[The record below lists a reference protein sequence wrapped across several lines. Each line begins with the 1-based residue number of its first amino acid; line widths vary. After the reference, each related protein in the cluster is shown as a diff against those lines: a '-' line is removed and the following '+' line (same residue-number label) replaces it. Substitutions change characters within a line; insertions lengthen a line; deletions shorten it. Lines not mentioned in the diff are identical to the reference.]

1 MAKNDLI
8 APGMRVVVMG
18 FGISGR
24 AAVRY
29 LLKCGAD
36 VSVSDTQRLEELPDE
51 QREYLQKNTI
61 SYEGDGHS
69 SGFLKKAELIVVSPG
84 IPNDLEVLREARQK
98 GIPVVGELALAG
110 PAINVPIVAI
120 TGTNGK
126 TTVTSLIGELLK
138 EAGKKVFV
146 GGNIG
151 TPLFDFLSDG
161 RHADVVVLEV
171 SSFQLENSG
180 KFRPDVALLLNV
192 TPDHLDWH
200 GSLAAYTDAK
210 ARVFIHQGSRDT
222 AIYCGDD
229 PVCLRVMERFPDSS
243 PLTFGC
249 GSGCDARIYGDCLEV
264 AWQGECQTY
273 DLATTS
279 MANHIGRLNGAAAIL
294 ATLSLGCRQEAIEK
308 GLGEFFP
315 PPHRM
320 ERVLELSGISYID
333 DSKATN
339 TGAVLSALEQLSG
352 KVVLIAGGRD
362 KGEDYSLLRGAV
374 EGKVRKLILIG
385 EAAGNIGQRLDD
397 IVSVGY
403 ANSMDEAVVLASVVA
418 ETGETVLL
426 SPACASF
433 DMFDSYGHRGD
444 VFAAAVRR
452 LKDKDVL
459 SGLEST

>member
-1 MAKNDLI
+1 MVENDFI
-8 APGMRVVVMG
+8 KPGMRVAVMG
-18 FGISGR
+18 YGISGR

-29 LLKCGAD
+29 LLECDAD
-36 VSVSDTQRLEELPDE
+36 VSVSDARRLGELPDE
-51 QREYLQKNTI
+51 HQEYLERNSI
-61 SYEGDGHS
+61 SYEGGGHS
-69 SGFLKKAELIVVSPG
+69 SGFLKEAELIVVSPG
-84 IPNDLEVLREARQK
+84 IPKDLEVLREVRRK
-98 GIPVVGELALAG
+98 GIPVMGELALAG
-110 PAINVPIVAI
+110 PAIHVPIVAI

-126 TTVTSLIGELLK
+126 TTVTSLIGELLQK
-138 EAGKKVFV
+138 AGKKVFV

-151 TPLFDFLSDG
+151 TPLFDFLLGERDV
-161 RHADVVVLEV
+161 DVVVLEV

-180 KFRPDVALLLNV
+180 DFRPDVALLLNV

-210 ARVFIHQGSRDT
+210 ARLFLHQGSRDT
-222 AIYCGDD
+222 AIVCGDD
-229 PVCLRVMERFPDSS
+229 PACSSVMERFPDSS
-243 PLTFGC
+243 PLIFGC
-249 GSGCDARIYGDCLEV
+249 GLGCDARIDGDHLEV
-264 AWQGECQTY
+264 TWQGECQIY
-273 DLATTS
+273 DLTATS
-279 MANHIGRLNGAAAIL
+279 MANHIGRLNGASAIL
-294 ATLSLGCRQEAIEK
+294 AVLSLGCRQETIEK

-320 ERVLELSGISYID
+320 ERVLELSGVSYID

-339 TGAVLSALEQLSG
+339 TGAVLSALEQVEG

-362 KGEDYSLLRGAV
+362 KGDDYSLLREAV

-385 EAAGNIGQRLDD
+385 EAAGNIGKRLDD

-403 ANSMDEAVVLASVVA
+403 ANSMDEAVLHASEVA
-418 ETGETVLL
+418 GIGETVLL

-452 LKDKDVL
+452 LKLKMY
-459 SGLEST
+459 